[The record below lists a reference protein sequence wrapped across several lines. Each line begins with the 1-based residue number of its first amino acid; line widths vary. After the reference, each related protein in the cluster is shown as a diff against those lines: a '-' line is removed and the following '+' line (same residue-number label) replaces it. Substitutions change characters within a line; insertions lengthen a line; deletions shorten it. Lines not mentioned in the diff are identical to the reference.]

1 MLRRRFVVFMSEEGR
16 AETAAARPEEKSKG
30 RYLFAVFVGVPLL
43 IIAVVV
49 AVFSL
54 FAWLVGEKRSVGD
67 YMAAIHSGT
76 AEKSEQSASGLFDYI
91 KNSKYWQTMFDMT
104 QQVAFNREQFLQDNP
119 GFAAQVLVAFEDKSK
134 NVKTRRYLAAILG
147 LVGDRS
153 ASPALAGALQEE
165 DPILVRNCLWALA
178 RVGGESAI
186 ADLAPFTASDK
197 NGVRLMANFSMGTIR
212 DPKVLPFLKQALA
225 DNEHPIRWNA
235 ALQLVE
241 HGDHS
246 GEEVI
251 LALVKNEPHPSAGGA
266 RYVDAFGRMNIEDD
280 PNDPGL
286 VTAEKKTACRA
297 AAVEKLAK
305 LGLERHSELLRRVSL
320 DDPDL
325 IVRNAAL
332 RVLNPAASKEDT
344 VGQKR

>member
-1 MLRRRFVVFMSEEGR
+1 MSEQSK
-16 AETAAARPEEKSKG
+16 AESAANPEEKSKG

-49 AVFSL
+49 AMFSL

-119 GFAAQVLVAFEDKSK
+119 GFAAQVQVAFEDKSK

-147 LVGDRS
+147 LVGDKS
-153 ASPALAGALQEE
+153 AAPALAAALQEE

-178 RVGGESAI
+178 RIGGELAVSDI
-186 ADLAPFTASDK
+186 APFTTSEK

-212 DPKVLPFLKQALA
+212 DPRVIPFLKQALA
-225 DNEHPIRWNA
+225 DKEHPIRWNA

-241 HGDHS
+241 HGDDS
-246 GEEVI
+246 GKDVI
-251 LALVKNEPHPSAGGA
+251 LVLVKNEPQPSANGA
-266 RYVDAFGRMNIEDD
+266 RYVDVFGRMKIEDD

-286 VTAEKKTACRA
+286 VTSEKKTACRV

-305 LGLERHSELLRRVSL
+305 LGLEEHSELLRQVSL
-320 DDPDL
+320 NDPDL
-325 IVRNAAL
+325 TVRNAAL
-332 RVLNPAASKEDT
+332 RVLNPATQKEEAL
-344 VGQKR
+344 GQKR

>member
-1 MLRRRFVVFMSEEGR
+1 MSEEGE
-16 AETAAARPEEKSKG
+16 AEVVVKPDEKSKG
-30 RYLFAVFVGVPLL
+30 SYLFAVFVGVPLL

-49 AVFSL
+49 ALISL
-54 FAWLVGEKRSVGD
+54 FAWLVGEKRSVSD

-76 AEKSEQSASGLFDYI
+76 AEKSEQSASGLFEYI

-104 QQVAFNREQFLQDNP
+104 QQVAFNREQFLKDNP
-119 GFAAQVLVAFEDKSK
+119 GFAAQVQVAFEDKSK

-147 LVGDRS
+147 LVGDKS
-153 ASPALAGALQEE
+153 AAPALAAALQEE

-178 RVGGESAI
+178 RVGGDSAVKEI
-186 ADLAPFTASDK
+186 APFTTSEK

-212 DPKVLPFLKQALA
+212 HPDVVPFLKQALA

-241 HGDHS
+241 HGDDS
-246 GEEVI
+246 GKDVI
-251 LALVKNEPHPSAGGA
+251 LALVKNEPQPSAGGA
-266 RYVDAFGRMNIEDD
+266 RYVDAFGRMKLEDD

-286 VTAEKKTACRA
+286 VTAEKKTACRV

-305 LGLERHSELLRRVSL
+305 LSLEEHSELLRQVSL
-320 DDPDL
+320 NDPDL

-332 RVLNPAASKEDT
+332 RVLNSMNPKEGT